1 MMEDPGAMN
10 DSISDAEAVRPAAPT
25 KRRFFDRAAAGP
37 TVIGEGSVFVGNLA
51 GTGPFVVSGEVHG
64 DGNLG
69 GDLHLAAG
77 AGWRGHVRARRAV
90 IAGHIIGSLHVADKL
105 EIGHTAV
112 IRGRVS
118 ARQIAIAKG
127 AIVDGDIEVTS
138 GDPVMQF
145 DEKRGG

>member
-1 MMEDPGAMN
+1 MSDPRPN
-10 DSISDAEAVRPAAPT
+10 EKTVPAEPTAHVMSPA
-25 KRRFFDRAAAGP
+25 KRRFLDRAASSP

-51 GTGPFVVSGEVHG
+51 GLGPFVVSGEVHG
-64 DGNLG
+64 DGDLA

-77 AGWRGHVRARRAV
+77 AGWRGNVRARRAIV
-90 IAGHIIGSLHVADKL
+90 AGHILGSLHVADKL

-112 IRGRVS
+112 IRGSVS

-127 AIVDGDIEVTS
+127 AIVDGDIVVTS
-138 GDPVMQF
+138 GDPVTQF